1 MNLEHKILSC
11 NWNLRENGKKKTQ
24 PKFWGNSLL
33 KKQLIGNLWSLPEF
47 PYISKWPKVL
57 FSERVWTDTKRDQ
70 ARGALAERE
79 PCFWHVPE
87 FGFYPL
93 QSNGDKCGT
102 SWYTWT
108 SSLLIL
114 TLLTST
120 KSAAEDYTSLL
131 WSLTGRGDT
140 SNRVEKH
147 VKRIMHET
155 ASVGTIPTVFLNQ
168 CQVFWHFFLFLP
180 LPPSHRSRR

>member
-1 MNLEHKILSC
+1 M
-11 NWNLRENGKKKTQ
+11 KKKKNQ

-57 FSERVWTDTKRDQ
+57 FSERVWTDTKEIRPEELWLKESLASGMCQNLDSIPCR
-70 ARGALAERE
+70 AMEISVALAGTHE
-79 PCFWHVPE
+79 PPPYW
-87 FGFYPL
+87 
-93 QSNGDKCGT
+93 
-102 SWYTWT
+102 
-108 SSLLIL
+108 SSPC
-114 TLLTST
+114 SQ
-120 KSAAEDYTSLL
+120 APNAEDYTSLL

>member
-1 MNLEHKILSC
+1 M
-11 NWNLRENGKKKTQ
+11 KKKKKQ

-57 FSERVWTDTKRDQ
+57 FSERVWTDTKEIRPEELWLKESLASGMCQNLDSIPCR
-70 ARGALAERE
+70 AMEISVALAGTHE
-79 PCFWHVPE
+79 PPPYW
-87 FGFYPL
+87 
-93 QSNGDKCGT
+93 
-102 SWYTWT
+102 
-108 SSLLIL
+108 SSPC
-114 TLLTST
+114 SQ
-120 KSAAEDYTSLL
+120 APNAEDYTSLL

-155 ASVGTIPTVFLNQ
+155 ASAGTIPTVFLNQ